1 MRISYLHES
10 CSFLSDAHNVS
21 TQQVLIE
28 MFVMMHFIFKT
39 LFETVFGGRNGRVD
53 CKRDREELLMVYVY
67 LIFAFIICSFDYF

>member
-1 MRISYLHES
+1 MSFLELICIRSVFAISYLHES

-39 LFETVFGGRNGRVD
+39 LFEMFLTVCLVR
-53 CKRDREELLMVYVY
+53 LL
-67 LIFAFIICSFDYF
+67 A